1 MLIKGVTEIAKML
14 NGMLELKSEAA
25 SNKNQDD
32 VVETISGKVDKLID
46 RGMSAIEMMSY
57 ANYEINLRRRE
68 CIKPDLNEDYTSL
81 FSSSVP
87 INNFLFGGDTYS
99 SLRQRPFLGKRSH
112 PSQEKYPRRWGR
124 GRQK

>member
-99 SLRQRPFLGKRSH
+99 SLA
-112 PSQEKYPRRWGR
+112 R
-124 GRQK
+124 GLF